1 MTFLKKVKNFIKRAY
16 FLNHFPSLFQIIF
29 SRKKNI
35 VYYGFL
41 GDGNFGDELVFE
53 ATKELFKDNLVIPF
67 QRHMPLGIK
76 AYCKMFPD
84 SIHGIIVGGGTLIRA
99 FNADKN
105 YYKNLVKKGKP
116 VFFHGTGTDKNLLDT
131 EFWNTFIQKKKYGG
145 VRGPLSI
152 QYLKKNNFNFK
163 EIGDAALFLNRISE
177 HIIKKKEIIIN
188 FGTHK
193 PDAELLRSRIEI
205 IKFLKSINDKN
216 YKLIYLPLHSID
228 LELGNILKSEI
239 KELEVLDI
247 AESYKDTLK
256 LISEAEFCIGER
268 LHFNVMNI
276 LANTNFISINY
287 DNKHVDFLK
296 SLNIEV
302 FGYSPKDINCELIQ
316 SIFENTNKSINW
328 LEVNDKVDK
337 LKTKQESEKALF
349 LENA

>member
-1 MTFLKKVKNFIKRAY
+1 MTFLNKIKNFIKRAY
-16 FLNHFPSLFQIIF
+16 LLNHFPSVVQIIF

-35 VYYGFL
+35 IYYGFL

-67 QRHMPLGIK
+67 QRHMPIVTK
-76 AYCKMFPD
+76 VYCKMFPN
-84 SIHGIIVGGGTLIRA
+84 SIHGIIIGGGTLIRG

-105 YYKNLVKKGKP
+105 YYKNLVNKGKP

-131 EFWNTFIQKKKYGG
+131 EFWESFIQQKKYGG

-163 EIGDAALFLNRISE
+163 EIGDAALFLERNSE
-177 HIIKKKEIIIN
+177 NIIKKKEIIIN

-193 PDAELLRSRIEI
+193 PDAELLRSRNEI
-205 IKFLKSINDKN
+205 IKFLKSIKDKN

-228 LELGNILKSEI
+228 LELGNILKEEI
-239 KELEVLDI
+239 NELKVLDI

-256 LISEAEFCIGER
+256 LIAEAEFCIGER

-296 SLNIEV
+296 SLDLEAY
-302 FGYSPKDINCELIQ
+302 GYFPKDINCELIQ
-316 SIFENTNKSINW
+316 SIFENTDQLINW
-328 LEVNDKVDK
+328 LEVNDKVDE
-337 LKTKQESEKALF
+337 LKTKQKSEKTLF